1 MHEFWTIFIVAMM
14 YTRLQNYTNIVI
26 VKLGIQAFEVVVVV
40 LFLLLFNVF
49 VPRSAHPLIIERW
62 LVQIYFNVSWFRLF
76 LA

>member
-1 MHEFWTIFIVAMM
+1 MNFGQFFTVAMM

-40 LFLLLFNVF
+40 LFLLLLFNVF

-62 LVQIYFNVSWFRLF
+62 LVQVYFNVSWFRLF